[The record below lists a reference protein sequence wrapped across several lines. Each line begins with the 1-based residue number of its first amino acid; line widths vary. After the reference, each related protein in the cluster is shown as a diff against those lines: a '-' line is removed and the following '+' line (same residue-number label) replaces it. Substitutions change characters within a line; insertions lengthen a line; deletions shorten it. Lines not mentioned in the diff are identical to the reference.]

1 MMSRNLRFTASRYH
15 VAPSTHRIETL
26 YVLSVEAEI
35 PDDYD
40 SPVLIVIMD
49 AWMDSLHSYFR
60 IE

>member
-1 MMSRNLRFTASRYH
+1 MLLPVPTELKS
-15 VAPSTHRIETL
+15 L